1 MCFFIFYRLI
11 FEIYLFTF
19 VQSYYKIANNKAM
32 NTKFLI
38 TTDNNRNESLKKKII
53 HYYIANGDATIAELC
68 KEMDLSIPTVTKLIG
83 ELQEDGYILDFGKQE
98 TSGGRKPNIYGLN
111 PTSGYFVGVD
121 IFRDKVNIAA
131 VDFKGEK
138 LRIEENIPFVLE
150 NTPAALETLCVQIN
164 TFIDSLPV
172 SREKVLAVG
181 VNISGR
187 VRPESGYS
195 YSIFY
200 FEEKPLSQILEERIK
215 IKIYIENDTRAMLYG
230 EYMQGVVKGEKNIL
244 FINLNWGLGLS
255 IFINGELYYGK
266 SGFSGEFGHFCF
278 FDNEILCHCGKKG
291 CIETEASGSALY
303 RKLLERYKEGCSTIL
318 AAKIDKKENITMADM
333 IEAIQKEDV
342 LCIEILEEMGLNLGR
357 GIAGLM
363 NIFNP
368 ELVVLGGAL
377 SLTGEYI
384 SLPIKSAI
392 RKYSLN
398 LVSQD
403 TEIRL
408 SKLGERA
415 GVLGAC
421 LLSRSKILGMIRY

>member
-1 MCFFIFYRLI
+1 
-11 FEIYLFTF
+11 
-19 VQSYYKIANNKAM
+19 M

-278 FDNEILCHCGKKG
+278 FDNEILCHCGKKD
-291 CIETEASGSALY
+291 AL
-303 RKLLERYKEGCSTIL
+303 KLKRPDRL
-318 AAKIDKKENITMADM
+318 
-333 IEAIQKEDV
+333 
-342 LCIEILEEMGLNLGR
+342 
-357 GIAGLM
+357 
-363 NIFNP
+363 
-368 ELVVLGGAL
+368 
-377 SLTGEYI
+377 YI
-384 SLPIKSAI
+384 VN
-392 RKYSLN
+392 Y
-398 LVSQD
+398 
-403 TEIRL
+403 
-408 SKLGERA
+408 
-415 GVLGAC
+415 
-421 LLSRSKILGMIRY
+421 

>member
-1 MCFFIFYRLI
+1 
-11 FEIYLFTF
+11 
-19 VQSYYKIANNKAM
+19 M

-38 TTDNNRNESLKKKII
+38 TADSNRSALLKKKII

-68 KEMDLSIPTVTKLIG
+68 KEMDLSIPTVTKLVG
-83 ELQEDGYILDFGKQE
+83 ELLDDGYILDFGKQE

-111 PTSGYFVGVD
+111 PASGYFVGVD
-121 IFRDKVNIAA
+121 VFRSKINIAA
-131 VDFKGEK
+131 VDFKGDK
-138 LRIEENIPFVLE
+138 LRVEENIPYSLE
-150 NTPAALETLCVQIN
+150 NTPEALEILCHLIN
-164 TFIDSLPV
+164 DFIDRLSVP
-172 SREKVLAVG
+172 REKVLAVG

-187 VRPESGYS
+187 VNPVSGYS

-200 FEEKPLSQILEERIK
+200 FEEKPLSQILEERIN
-215 IKIYIENDTRAMLYG
+215 IKIYIENDTRAMMYG

-244 FINLNWGLGLS
+244 FINMGWGLGLS

-291 CIETEASGSALY
+291 CIETEASGSALH
-303 RKLLERYKEGCSTIL
+303 RKLLERYREGSSTIL
-318 AAKIDKKENITMADM
+318 AEKIEKKEKIKMADM

-342 LCIEILEEMGLNLGR
+342 LCIEILEEMGEKLGR

-368 ELVVLGGAL
+368 ELVVLGGTL
-377 SLTGEYI
+377 SLTSEYI

-403 TEIRL
+403 TEIKVSR
-408 SKLGERA
+408 LGERA
-415 GVLGAC
+415 GALGAC
-421 LLSRSKILGMIRY
+421 LLSRSKMLGMIHY

>member
-1 MCFFIFYRLI
+1 
-11 FEIYLFTF
+11 
-19 VQSYYKIANNKAM
+19 M

-38 TTDNNRNESLKKKII
+38 TADSNRSALLKKKII

-68 KEMDLSIPTVTKLIG
+68 KEMDLSIPTVTKLVG
-83 ELQEDGYILDFGKQE
+83 ELLDDGYILDFGKQE
-98 TSGGRKPNIYGLN
+98 TNGGRKPNIYGLN
-111 PTSGYFVGVD
+111 PVSGYFVGVD
-121 IFRDKVNIAA
+121 VFRSKINIAA
-131 VDFKGEK
+131 VDFKGDK
-138 LRIEENIPFVLE
+138 LRVEENIPYSLE
-150 NTPAALETLCVQIN
+150 NTPEALEMLCNLIN
-164 TFIDSLPV
+164 DFIDRLSVP
-172 SREKVLAVG
+172 REKVLAVG

-187 VRPESGYS
+187 VNPVSGYS

-215 IKIYIENDTRAMLYG
+215 IKIYIENDTRAMMYG

-244 FINLNWGLGLS
+244 FINMGWGLGLS

-291 CIETEASGSALY
+291 CIETEASGSALH
-303 RKLLERYKEGCSTIL
+303 RKLLERYREGSSTIL
-318 AAKIDKKENITMADM
+318 AEKIEKKEKIKMADM

-342 LCIEILEEMGLNLGR
+342 LCIEILEEMGEKLGR

-368 ELVVLGGAL
+368 ELVVLGGTL
-377 SLTGEYI
+377 SLTSEYI

-403 TEIRL
+403 TEIKVSR
-408 SKLGERA
+408 LGERA
-415 GVLGAC
+415 GALGAC
-421 LLSRSKILGMIRY
+421 LTPVSISLWKAPSL

>member
-1 MCFFIFYRLI
+1 
-11 FEIYLFTF
+11 
-19 VQSYYKIANNKAM
+19 M

-38 TTDNNRNESLKKKII
+38 TNDCTRSELLKKKII
-53 HYYIANGDATIAELC
+53 HFYIANGDATIAELC

-121 IFRDKVNIAA
+121 IYNNKLNLAA

-138 LRIEENIPFVLE
+138 LRIEESVPYLLE
-150 NTPAALETLCVQIN
+150 NTPAALDSLCQLIN

-172 SREKVLAVG
+172 EREKILAVG

-187 VRPESGYS
+187 VKPVSGYS

-200 FEEKPLSQILEERIK
+200 FEEKPLSQILEERIQ

-230 EYMQGVVKGEKNIL
+230 EYMQGIVKGEKNIL
-244 FINLNWGLGLS
+244 YINMSWGLGLA

-291 CIETEASGSALY
+291 CIETEASGSALH
-303 RKLLERYKEGCSTIL
+303 RKLLEKYKDGSSTIL
-318 AAKIDKKENITMADM
+318 SKKIEAKEEITMDDM
-333 IEAIQKEDV
+333 IEAIHKEDV
-342 LCIEILEEMGLNLGR
+342 LCIEILEEMGVNLGR

-368 ELVVLGGAL
+368 ELVILGGTL
-377 SLTGEYI
+377 STTGEYL

-403 TEIRL
+403 TEIKV

-421 LLSRSKILGMIRY
+421 LLSRSKILGMIKY

>member
-1 MCFFIFYRLI
+1 
-11 FEIYLFTF
+11 
-19 VQSYYKIANNKAM
+19 M

-121 IFRDKVNIAA
+121 IFRDKINIAA

-150 NTPAALETLCVQIN
+150 NTPVALESLCLLIN

-291 CIETEASGSALY
+291 CIETEASGSALH
-303 RKLLERYKEGCSTIL
+303 RKLLERYKEGSSTIL
-318 AAKIDKKENITMADM
+318 ANKIDKNEKITMVDM